1 MTYSTVF
8 VSCRSNK
15 HAVFEL
21 PNPKSQIL
29 LKKCR
34 NQVYSSIKHKY
45 ELVRTRAPKGRPS
58 GPIPSRTNLDL
69 WNNKSTTCEKRE
81 KNVKGWTERR
91 VISKDY
97 HNHCDWKSKPAMA
110 AASQKHWLGRPG
122 KIIKAKAST
131 YVQNSTPNGQ
141 ETARWG
147 ASPRWWPIISIA
159 IGRVSPQRPR
169 PVIGAVF
176 EKTWEDHQGKM
187 PHRKDKSVIIY
198 TQKFLRKNWATEGQ
212 ICCCTRMYS

>member
-1 MTYSTVF
+1 M
-8 VSCRSNK
+8 
-15 HAVFEL
+15 
-21 PNPKSQIL
+21 
-29 LKKCR
+29 
-34 NQVYSSIKHKY
+34 
-45 ELVRTRAPKGRPS
+45 RTRAPQGRPS
-58 GPIPSRTNLDL
+58 GPIPSKTNSDSDL
-69 WNNKSTTCEKRE
+69 WQKVPRVEKGKRIFKGSTP
-81 KNVKGWTERR
+81 NGKGTERR
-91 VISKDY
+91 VTSQTY

-110 AASQKHWLGRPG
+110 AASQKRWLGRPG

-176 EKTWEDHQGKM
+176 EKTWEDHQGRM
-187 PHRKDKSVIIY
+187 PHR
-198 TQKFLRKNWATEGQ
+198 
-212 ICCCTRMYS
+212 